1 VRLRRFVKQ
10 HFIFGRGGGGRGG
23 GGVNER
29 MSEGIQ
35 CVPVQFKSACAERQG
50 FISFCFSV
58 QGTGLGIIEDK
69 PGMLEFSS

>member
-1 VRLRRFVKQ
+1 MKLCKTTFHFWTGRR
-10 HFIFGRGGGGRGG
+10 GAGGR

-50 FISFCFSV
+50 FNSFCFPV

-69 PGMLEFSS
+69 VFFLTL

>member
-1 VRLRRFVKQ
+1 
-10 HFIFGRGGGGRGG
+10 
-23 GGVNER
+23 VNER